1 MRRALAILLVTAALA
16 GCNAQPSAEPT
27 VLDQE
32 AELVNSTAD
41 LKQWDRVFGVPV
53 ETVAALNQF
62 GFRLADYGK
71 AGDGAATRGEPI
83 TLSQSD
89 RPAPNQGTVEVTG
102 ASAAE
107 VDRIVFTLALT
118 DAEYADTAKGR
129 FAKVIGD
136 FLFQFDLEPGD
147 SLAAIAAE
155 GDAETR
161 IAGTPVLIDTAEGED
176 GVRRITVTF
185 TRPDA
190 KAPDNQPDQGQ
201 ADGNRA

>member
-1 MRRALAILLVTAALA
+1 MRPALAILLVATVLG
-16 GCNAQPSAEPT
+16 GCNSQPAEPT
-27 VLDQE
+27 VREQE

-41 LKQWDRVFGVPV
+41 LKQWDRVFGVPSD
-53 ETVAALNQF
+53 TVAALNQF
-62 GFRLADYGK
+62 GFRLADYGQ
-71 AGDGAATRGEPI
+71 AGEGAATRGEPI
-83 TLSQSD
+83 ILSQSD
-89 RPAPNQGTVEVTG
+89 RPAPNEGTVEVSG
-102 ASAAE
+102 ATTARI
-107 VDRIVFTLALT
+107 DRIDFTLALT
-118 DAEYADTAKGR
+118 DPDYADTAKGR

-147 SLAAIAAE
+147 ALAAVAGEA
-155 GDAETR
+155 DAETR
-161 IAGTPVLIDTAEGED
+161 IAGTPVRIDTTEGED